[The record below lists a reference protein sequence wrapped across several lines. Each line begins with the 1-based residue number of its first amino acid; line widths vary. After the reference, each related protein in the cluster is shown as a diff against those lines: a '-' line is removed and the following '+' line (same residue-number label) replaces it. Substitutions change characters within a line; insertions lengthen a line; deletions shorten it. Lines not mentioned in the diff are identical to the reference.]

1 MKQAIEGKRVA
12 YVNTQSGTAKVVNLL
27 GDRCAATGE
36 EAEAT
41 AHSVLNW
48 LEDVL
53 VPEGVAGH
61 NSSVRQ

>member
-1 MKQAIEGKRVA
+1 MNRAIEGKRVA
-12 YVNTQSGTAKVVNLL
+12 YVNTQSGTTEVVNLL
-27 GDRCAATGE
+27 GDGSTATGE

-53 VPEGVAGH
+53 VPEGVASH
-61 NSSVRQ
+61 NSPVRQ